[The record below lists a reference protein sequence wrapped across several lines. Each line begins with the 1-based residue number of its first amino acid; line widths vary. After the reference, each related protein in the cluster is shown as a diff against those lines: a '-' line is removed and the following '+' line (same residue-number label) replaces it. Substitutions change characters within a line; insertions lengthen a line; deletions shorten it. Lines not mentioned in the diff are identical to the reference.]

1 MATKPS
7 SRRPKRASEGKRT
20 VEGWRGNALAVAFSK
35 DDLDLLDNVLTVVPI
50 LRIVAALGREAR
62 KRGLRYPVAGPADLV
77 ARLGKDTLTYGR
89 HRVDRATIE
98 HAMPESWFP
107 IAHEGELL
115 SRIHLAL
122 LRCEAEAAQAAPRP
136 AIHIR

>member
-7 SRRPKRASEGKRT
+7 SRRPKLAAEGKRT
-20 VEGWRGNALAVAFSK
+20 VEGWRGNALAVEFCE

-77 ARLGKDTLTYGR
+77 ACLGKDTLTYGV
-89 HRVDRATIE
+89 HRVTRATIE
-98 HAMPESWFP
+98 HAMPEGWFP

-115 SRIHLAL
+115 SRLHLAL
-122 LRCEAEAAQAAPRP
+122 LRCEAEAAQMRPRP
-136 AIHIR
+136 AIHQR